1 MATLEKILRAVITL
15 FLEYWSKEDLGKNRL
30 SYA

>member
-1 MATLEKILRAVITL
+1 MATLEKILRAITTL
-15 FLEYWSKEDLGKNRL
+15 SFKYRSKEDLGKNRL